1 MASAAGLG
9 SAALDAT
16 FVWPPFRRAP
26 SPCSIEVVIDMTDF
40 TRPARIVMPVNSNLQ
55 VEPESISPEGALTGF
70 SDSVS
75 NSLFASVDTN
85 GLIASKAFTGTTTL
99 VVSSCDG
106 ITRRSNL
113 VIAPAISSVT
123 FAEGADLILMDSQ
136 LQRYATAVMGDES
149 CMSRFLT
156 FSASDPAVAHVDR
169 AGLVTGTG
177 KGTATITA
185 LSSNGVTAT

>member
-1 MASAAGLG
+1 M
-9 SAALDAT
+9 
-16 FVWPPFRRAP
+16 
-26 SPCSIEVVIDMTDF
+26 
-40 TRPARIVMPVNSNLQ
+40 
-55 VEPESISPEGALTGF
+55 TGF
-70 SDSVS
+70 SYSVS

-85 GLIASKAFTGTTTL
+85 GLTTSNAFTGTTTL
-99 VVSSCDG
+99 VVSSCDD
-106 ITRRSNL
+106 ITRRSDL

-123 FAEGADLILMDSQ
+123 FAEGADRILVGSQ

-149 CMSRFLT
+149 CVSRFLT
-156 FSASDPAVAHVDR
+156 FSASDPAVADADQ